1 MIRDDLA
8 RSQLGCRCK
17 WDLLLIPRRPHHAFF
32 LVFNMTGSAL
42 HHETDAVDQANPH
55 LHTVPKRELCRL
67 FRDKFPVPLSRS
79 FSPPKTGEVHP
90 GALAGMDIFQPRKDE
105 KFHKALNKGR
115 FPCPNRINHPNID
128 LAAGSRLDIAVY
140 IKMIHKNTPLVC

>member
-67 FRDKFPVPLSRS
+67 FRDKFRFRCHDRFPRRRLGK
-79 FSPPKTGEVHP
+79 FIP

-115 FPCPNRINHPNID
+115 FPCPNRTNHPNID